1 MFPGQ
6 GSQEPGM
13 GKALAETFP
22 EAAALFERSSAI
34 LGGQFLDT
42 LFSAEAED
50 LRQTRVAQPAVFL
63 VSMAATEALRSL
75 GASPSGAAGHSLGEY
90 SALVASGVLGFEDG
104 LRIVQERGRLM
115 SECAERS
122 KGTMAAILGMA
133 LEELEALVAETAR
146 TCSVEIANINSAD
159 QVVVS
164 GEEASVEEFSAIAL
178 AKGAKKA
185 VRLKVSGAFH
195 SVLMSPVCDE
205 LARLFEQYRFSP
217 PRVPFVSNVTGD
229 FVREPNEIKRLLAE
243 QVRRPVLWHASMN
256 RFIDSGFSLFAEVGP
271 GRVLRGLMRRINSS
285 GARVLS
291 AGEPDALRKSA
302 QEILGFQG
310 QNAVSSS

>member
-1 MFPGQ
+1 
-6 GSQEPGM
+6 M
-13 GKALAETFP
+13 GKTLAESFP
-22 EAAALFERSSAI
+22 QAADLFERASAI
-34 LGGQFLDT
+34 VGRQFLDT
-42 LFSAEAED
+42 LFGAEEAE
-50 LRQTRVAQPAVFL
+50 LRATRVAQPAVFL
-63 VSMAATEALRSL
+63 VSMAAAEALRSL
-75 GASPSGAAGHSLGEY
+75 GVSPSGVAGHSLGEY
-90 SALVASGVLGFEDG
+90 SALVASGVLAFEDG
-104 LRIVQERGRLM
+104 LRIVQERAQLM
-115 SECAERS
+115 SDCAARS

-146 TCSVEIANINSAD
+146 TCSVEIANINSPD

-164 GEEASVEEFSAIAL
+164 GEEASVEEFSAIAVER
-178 AKGAKKA
+178 GAKKA

-195 SVLMSPVCDE
+195 SALMSPVSGE

-229 FVREPNEIKRLLAE
+229 FVSEPSEIKRLLAE
-243 QVRRPVLWHASMN
+243 QVRRPVLWHASVN

-291 AGEPDALRKSA
+291 ADEPDALRESA
-302 QEILGFQG
+302 REIVGSQG
-310 QNAVSSS
+310 QSAVSTS